1 MKGSKKRRKQAPP
14 PSPAAAAF
22 SGTSSEDGME
32 IEAPAPDATIA
43 QGMA

>member
-1 MKGSKKRRKQAPP
+1 MNFELKSLDLA
-14 PSPAAAAF
+14 AAAAF
-22 SGTSSEDGME
+22 IGTSSEDGME